1 MKNGLALTHE
11 RWERWT
17 AVGAGVSPRRI
28 AVGAGP
34 WGLSLRGTVAG
45 AGPWGLSPRLLKWA
59 LAGELATVVFLFAS
73 GSVPS
78 ALVRSLQLF
87 LRF

>member
-1 MKNGLALTHE
+1 MKNALALTHE
-11 RWERWT
+11 KWDRWT
-17 AVGAGVSPRRI
+17 VA
-28 AVGAGP
+28 GAGP
-34 WGLSLRGTVAG
+34 WGLSPRETVAG

-59 LAGELATVVFLFAS
+59 LVGELAAAVFLFAS
-73 GSVPS
+73 DLVSP